1 MLLIQY
7 IDSIDCDY
15 KVINKGKTFWPCRF
29 ETLCENKLLVADGA
43 HNIDSMQKLT
53 MVLDRYY
60 GTKEI
65 VCIFGASEDK
75 DLKPMIE
82 ELAPHV
88 DRFIMT
94 KAPHPRAADPKRLS
108 RIASE
113 LGRTNQITES
123 LEEAYEIY
131 QREGGGNVCFL
142 VTGSLFVAGGIRE
155 LQMKQDP
162 SLRFFE

>member
-1 MLLIQY
+1 
-7 IDSIDCDY
+7 
-15 KVINKGKTFWPCRF
+15 
-29 ETLCENKLLVADGA
+29 
-43 HNIDSMQKLT
+43 
-53 MVLDRYY
+53 
-60 GTKEI
+60 
-65 VCIFGASEDK
+65 
-75 DLKPMIE
+75 MIE

-94 KAPHPRAADPKRLS
+94 KSSHPRAGDPKLLARL
-108 RIASE
+108 ASE
-113 LGRTNQITES
+113 IGRTNQIAET

-131 QREGGGNVCFL
+131 QREGGGDVCFL